1 MSTILTTLALLVLGV
16 ALLASIFGAKNLG
29 TSSSMEMWEDD
40 EQMRLIRTTSGGSEP
55 DVVATLH

>member
-16 ALLASIFGAKNLG
+16 ALLASIFRAKNLG